1 MWLDFFEIAD
11 SFDTTY
17 DEINNTIYGKIKPK
31 MLSEEVRMDSLGVG
45 FSQLAPIILLCLTSV
60 LVTLYYLNNQ
70 NYTFTQVFNKNLET
84 SY

>member
-45 FSQLAPIILLCLTSV
+45 FSQLAPIILLCLTSGFGD
-60 LVTLYYLNNQ
+60 TI
-70 NYTFTQVFNKNLET
+70 T
-84 SY
+84 